1 MTMGMKLDSRVNRG
15 MSRITV
21 FLADWQVLFR
31 EGIHFTLSG
40 EEDIDVIGETTGSE
54 EALTEIQAN
63 PPRVAVMN
71 ADHDDFAGVRATR
84 YIRQNIPSVAVL
96 LTIDNTSEEHVFQT
110 MKSGANACITKDTDP
125 ADLIDIIRMVA
136 QGRQPIADMML
147 IPGIATRVLK
157 EFEQFGTMSEQVNNL
172 LPGLTGIETDILRS
186 IVQAGSA
193 DQVTRAIN
201 MSIDEIGEHLKRI
214 LAKLVSNDYIRQ
226 VMAAAQ
232 DNRLSGISQSRSN
245 GKSAEEFIT
254 RDEFAAFKDT
264 IWERFRSAIDEIK

>member
-1 MTMGMKLDSRVNRG
+1 
-15 MSRITV
+15 MSRISV

-63 PPRVAVMN
+63 PPRVAIMN
-71 ADHDDFAGVRATR
+71 ADHDDFAGVRVTN
-84 YIRQNIPSVAVL
+84 YIRHNIPSVAVL
-96 LTIDNTSEEHVFQT
+96 LTIDNASEEHLFQT
-110 MKSGANACITKDTDP
+110 MKSGANACMTKDTDP
-125 ADLIDIIRMVA
+125 AELVDIVRIIA

-147 IPGIATRVLK
+147 IPGIAARVLK
-157 EFEQFGTMSEQVNNL
+157 EFEQFGKMSEQVNNL
-172 LPGLTGIETDILRS
+172 MPGLTNTETDILRH
-186 IVQAGSA
+186 IVQTESA
-193 DQVTRAIN
+193 DQVTRAIIP
-201 MSIDEIGEHLKRI
+201 SSDETGEYLRRI
-214 LAKLVSNDYIRQ
+214 LAKLVSNDHIRQ

-232 DNRLSGISQSRSN
+232 DSRLLNISQSRSN
-245 GKSAEEFIT
+245 GKPAEEFIT